1 LTTPTEKAPTRVRR
15 LARRVY
21 GDAALCLLILLG
33 CPNGDFGRVRPSL
46 VTDWTHAWVGRDAA
60 RGAGAPVS
68 LYPLTDD
75 ELLLRDY
82 AYPLI
87 EPAYDRQR
95 WYSVL
100 GEWGLTNYFRPEWWH
115 CDPTAYAARLMT
127 AWVRSETARYSRL
140 NDDIRDDVR
149 RMELFFP
156 VARRVLD
163 IDRKREKSLTYVP
176 VLSGP
181 EIANAKA
188 RVGENFLVIAWVQQS
203 LTERAAAYRF
213 ALERLI
219 VAVPSPAAVE
229 VERSAMFLQRRIAE
243 SVLVTPPNF
252 GVAVTPPILPQPRAL
267 VSK

>member
-1 LTTPTEKAPTRVRR
+1 LRGCAF
-15 LARRVY
+15 
-21 GDAALCLLILLG
+21 GDAWLCLLIVLG

-46 VTDWTHAWVGRDAA
+46 VTDGIHDWVGRDAA

-75 ELLLRDY
+75 ERLLRDY

-100 GEWGLTNYFRPEWWH
+100 GEWGLTHYFRPEWWH
-115 CDPTAYAARLMT
+115 CDPTAYAARLMN
-127 AWVRSETARYSRL
+127 AYVRSEVTRYSRL
-140 NDDIRDDVR
+140 NGDIRNDVLR
-149 RMELFFP
+149 IEPFFA

-163 IDRKREKSLTYVP
+163 IDGKREKSLAYIP
-176 VLSGP
+176 VLSAA
-181 EIANAKA
+181 EVANAKA
-188 RVGENFLVIAWVQQS
+188 RIGENFLVVAWVQQS
-203 LTERAAAYRF
+203 LTERAASYRF

-229 VERSAMFLQRRIAE
+229 VERSVTFLQTRIAE

-252 GVAVTPPILPQPRAL
+252 GVAATPPILPARAV

>member
-1 LTTPTEKAPTRVRR
+1 
-15 LARRVY
+15 
-21 GDAALCLLILLG
+21 LIVLG

-46 VTDWTHAWVGRDAA
+46 VTDGIHNWVGRDAA
-60 RGAGAPVS
+60 RQVGAPAS

-75 ELLLRDY
+75 ERLLRDY

-115 CDPTAYAARLMT
+115 CDPTAYAARLMN
-127 AWVRSETARYSRL
+127 AYVRSETARYSRL
-140 NDDIRDDVR
+140 NGDIRNDVLQ
-149 RMELFFP
+149 MQQFFP
-156 VARRVLD
+156 VGRRVLD
-163 IDRKREKSLTYVP
+163 IDGKREKSLAYVP
-176 VLSGP
+176 VLSGA

-188 RVGENFLVIAWVQQS
+188 RVSENFLVIAWVQQS

-229 VERSAMFLQRRIAE
+229 VERSLSFLQTRIAE
-243 SVLVTPPNF
+243 SVTPPNF
-252 GVAVTPPILPQPRAL
+252 GVAVTPPILPRRAL
-267 VSK
+267 VAK

>member
-1 LTTPTEKAPTRVRR
+1 LTSPSANKRRRRARR
-15 LARRVY
+15 LY
-21 GDAALCLLILLG
+21 GDASLCLLILLG

-46 VTDWTHAWVGRDAA
+46 VTDGIHDWVGRDAA
-60 RGAGAPVS
+60 RQAGVPAS
-68 LYPLTDD
+68 LFPLTDD
-75 ELLLRDY
+75 ERLLRDY

-115 CDPTAYAARLMT
+115 CDPTAYAARLMN
-127 AWVRSETARYSRL
+127 AYVRSETARYSRL
-140 NDDIRDDVR
+140 NDDIRNDVLLL
-149 RMELFFP
+149 EQFFP

-163 IDRKREKSLTYVP
+163 IDGKREKSLAFVP

-188 RVGENFLVIAWVQQS
+188 RVAENFLVIAWVQQS
-203 LTERAAAYRF
+203 LTERAASYRF

-229 VERSAMFLQRRIAE
+229 VERSLGFLQSRIAG

-252 GVAVTPPILPQPRAL
+252 GVAVTPPILPRRAI
-267 VSK
+267 VAK